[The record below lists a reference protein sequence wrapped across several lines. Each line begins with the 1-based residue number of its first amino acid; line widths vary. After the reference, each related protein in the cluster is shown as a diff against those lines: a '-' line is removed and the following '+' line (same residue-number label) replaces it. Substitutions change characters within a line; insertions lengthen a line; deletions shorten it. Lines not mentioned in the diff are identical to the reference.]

1 MLHILLLILKWIG
14 IVLAV
19 FLLLVLLLI
28 NLGLFVPIRKIA
40 EEVHE
45 ATKTLEMKK
54 YIQERI

>member
-28 NLGLFVPIRKIA
+28 NLGLFVPFGTVQMHPVKMI
-40 EEVHE
+40 
-45 ATKTLEMKK
+45 
-54 YIQERI
+54 